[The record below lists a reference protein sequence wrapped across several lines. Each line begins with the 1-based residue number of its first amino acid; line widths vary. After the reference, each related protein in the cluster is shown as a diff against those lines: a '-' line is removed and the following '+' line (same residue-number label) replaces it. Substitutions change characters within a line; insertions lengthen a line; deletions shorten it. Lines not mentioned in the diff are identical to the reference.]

1 MNNNQ
6 VRQLPHSLEAEQ
18 AILGAML
25 IYPSVIRDVGD
36 QDLVKEDFFLDLHQ
50 RIFSAMMHL
59 VDNGKPVDAMGL
71 ITRLQDT
78 GELNLVGGADYILKL
93 SDTAVTSA
101 NSIYY
106 IEMIKNRAHM
116 RRLIET
122 AEQIAEEG
130 FDSASELDEIM
141 DKAEKEILEVTRS
154 RRTTDF
160 KSSKQVVNEVI
171 NEVIKLRDAKGGVTG
186 IKTNYHVLDN
196 ITNGFQRGDLIILA
210 ARPSMGK
217 TAFRA
222 LTLH

>member
-59 VDNGKPVDAMGL
+59 VDRQIRLMRWVV
-71 ITRLQDT
+71 TRLQDT

-106 IEMIKNRAHM
+106 IEMIKNRSAYAPAV
-116 RRLIET
+116 ET

-160 KSSKQVVNEVI
+160 
-171 NEVIKLRDAKGGVTG
+171 
-186 IKTNYHVLDN
+186 
-196 ITNGFQRGDLIILA
+196 
-210 ARPSMGK
+210 
-217 TAFRA
+217 
-222 LTLH
+222 